1 MVRVIRTFRPD
12 VLIARFS
19 GTERDGHGH
28 HQASAILTKEAF
40 RAAADPKRFPEQ
52 IKEGLQPWQA
62 KKLYIGNV
70 CGFGASTCAAENYT
84 IRLNTGHVDPLLGM
98 SYIQFAMEG
107 LRHQLSQGAGGW
119 TVEPGDRYTF
129 YKLVDSV
136 LPPAT
141 DKDGHEKD
149 FFDGIDT
156 SFGNLDFS
164 VRCSRP
170 GKSSRGVEANIAEA
184 VKAAEKDPG
193 SAAAPLLSVVESL
206 ARLEGRLRGGNNQ
219 DRLAR
224 LIEKE
229 SQARIA
235 LNLALNLSLQAS
247 LVSPPALQC
256 DIGAGRGPA
265 GRDFSRTKVHRQGEA
280 P

>member
-1 MVRVIRTFRPD
+1 MRASPEPSATDTDITRLPPFLPRRRFARR
-12 VLIARFS
+12 LI
-19 GTERDGHGH
+19 
-28 HQASAILTKEAF
+28 
-40 RAAADPKRFPEQ
+40 PKRFPEQ

-84 IRLNTGHVDPLLGM
+84 VRLNTGHVNPLLGM

-119 TVEPGDRYTF
+119 TVEPGDRYTY

-156 SFGNLDFS
+156 SLRDLEFS
-164 VRCSRP
+164 DSMRPAQKELARSRSQYCRG
-170 GKSSRGVEANIAEA
+170 GKSSGE
-184 VKAAEKDPG
+184 G
-193 SAAAPLLSVVESL
+193 S
-206 ARLEGRLRGGNNQ
+206 GQRGGAVVVGS
-219 DRLAR
+219 RLA
-224 LIEKE
+224 
-229 SQARIA
+229 
-235 LNLALNLSLQAS
+235 
-247 LVSPPALQC
+247 
-256 DIGAGRGPA
+256 
-265 GRDFSRTKVHRQGEA
+265 
-280 P
+280 